1 MIKEHFASFL
11 SGAGGK
17 NIKQNTY
24 LKRQSITK
32 NCIRETLNISMCP
45 NSSKYS
51 TKGIIKNDPK
61 KQNKNGKLFE
71 EFLLKNPH
79 LSVVNALTICEG
91 DITRVRYT
99 RERTEETIIDFF
111 LCL

>member
-51 TKGIIKNDPK
+51 TKGIIKNEPK
-61 KQNKNGKLFE
+61 KQN
-71 EFLLKNPH
+71 KNPH
-79 LSVVNALTICEG
+79 LSVVTALTICEG

-99 RERTEETIIDFF
+99 RERREEIIIDFF
-111 LCL
+111 CCL